1 MSLRPPISDLV
12 CTSFVSQCLRNQR
25 YAILVLFP
33 LRHDFSVARCH
44 RLGEPENDER
54 NENKKERRNK
64 KRETKKV
71 IHTLIEHKHRTA
83 QKQFA
88 VVTRRKQRR
97 ANN

>member
-1 MSLRPPISDLV
+1 M
-12 CTSFVSQCLRNQR
+12 T
-25 YAILVLFP
+25 
-33 LRHDFSVARCH
+33 
-44 RLGEPENDER
+44 
-54 NENKKERRNK
+54 KETRIK
-64 KRETKKV
+64 KRGEIKREKQKKV